1 MADVELSTALV
12 ESVTERLKAYIHP
25 NVAQSE
31 EQETAFQKAV
41 QYQAE
46 YEASHADALDI
57 AQRGVQSFSS
67 GNYSETY
74 FTRQSGEYAASTLCP
89 ASYAVLFNAG
99 LLRRDM
105 PVARRL

>member
-1 MADVELSTALV
+1 MANVIVSDELLEQVA
-12 ESVTERLKAYIHP
+12 ERLKAYIHP
-25 NVAQSE
+25 NTIQTA
-31 EQETAFQKAV
+31 EQEEAFDTAV
-41 QYQAE
+41 EYQAE
-46 YEASHADALDI
+46 YEASHAEALEA
-57 AQRGVQSFSS
+57 AQRGVQSFSV

-74 FTRQSGEYAASTLCP
+74 FTRHTGEYTASTLCP